1 VVAVV
6 PEAFS
11 TLLLLVESKIEET
24 LGENDTKEY
33 HRNIRVTVRVIL
45 ERNLIN
51 DMFEEEIE

>member
-1 VVAVV
+1 VAAVV